1 MFVKGVFFQ
10 NYHGRKIVKIEVN
23 GEFFNVK
30 FADGEILTKL
40 SLTELNHVVIT
51 ATGR

>member
-1 MFVKGVFFQ
+1 MFMKGTFFQ

-23 GEFFNVK
+23 GELFTVK

-40 SLTELNHVVIT
+40 TIGELNHVVIT

>member
-1 MFVKGVFFQ
+1 MIKGIFFQ
-10 NYHGRKIVKIEVN
+10 SYRGRKIIAIAMD
-23 GEFFNVK
+23 GEKFTVR

-40 SLTELNHVVIT
+40 SLNELNHVIVT